1 MGKDVWLSEIEDLAN
16 ILEIVKV
23 YKIYVKG
30 PSFHK
35 KKNKKGSI
43 GINFLF

>member
-1 MGKDVWLSEIEDLAN
+1 MGKNFWLSEIEDLVN
-16 ILEIVKV
+16 KLEIVKV

-35 KKNKKGSI
+35 QKPKNVP
-43 GINFLF
+43 